1 MTKKLLLAAAAV
13 GVMAFAGAANAGNI
27 TTAAPRVIASEA
39 ALPTGGF
46 TGTIASGTK
55 MTNPVTIPA
64 GASATY
70 TVKYTLTGAT
80 FDGAPSIASVGSGTN
95 SGLVNGQGGTVY
107 IQTDGS
113 AVAIITV
120 ENGDATLSSVLDG
133 FTLNGAI
140 KIAAKGAVKLSSEIS
155 VANGSL
161 TLPIDNAAATPV
173 VEFKPM
179 LTGFTAVAGSAE
191 AKLPNYIEFAS
202 NATGAQLASGLEVE
216 VAAGTFYKDLNGAAI
231 DAEDVIEGLT
241 ATVSGPAGAQLD
253 KLDLA
258 IGSSTT
264 VEAGATDTSAV
275 IELNAGTVSDILDGT
290 GVNFAIDNADEVTL
304 NGVAY
309 AITLAPDYATGF
321 SAATSYG
328 PIAAGEVTLEG
339 TNFMAPWF
347 TLNNANNTAFLRLAN
362 NGTTA
367 TGPVFVTLKAHN
379 GTAAPTTAR
388 VKVADSIAP
397 NGVFQITGPELATR
411 FGSNAQNG
419 DLAVTIQGDGNVISG
434 KVRVRNATG
443 ALSEQSLGNL
453 GSSAK

>member
-46 TGTIASGTK
+46 SGTIASGTK

-80 FDGAPSIASVGSGTN
+80 FDGAPSIASVGTGANAS
-95 SGLVNGQGGTVY
+95 LVNGQGGTVY

-133 FTLNGAI
+133 FTVNGAI
-140 KIAAKGAVKLSSEIS
+140 KVAAKGAVKLSSEIS

-191 AKLPNYIEFAS
+191 AKLPNYIEFAG

-241 ATVSGPAGAQLD
+241 ATVSGAAGAQLD

-275 IELNAGTVSDILDGT
+275 IELNASTVSDILDGT
-290 GVNFAIDNADEVTL
+290 GVNFAIDNANEVAL

-309 AITLAPDYATGF
+309 AITLTPDYANGF

-339 TNFMAPWF
+339 TNFTAPWF
-347 TLNNANNTAFLRLAN
+347 VLNNPNNSGTLRLGN
-362 NGTTA
+362 NGTAA

-379 GTAAPTTAR
+379 GTAAPTNVR
-388 VKVADSIAP
+388 VKVADSIAA
-397 NGVFQITGPELATR
+397 NGVLEVTGGTLANLMGTT
-411 FGSNAQNG
+411 AQNG
-419 DLAVTIQGDGNVISG
+419 DLQVTIQGDGNVISG
-434 KVRVRNATG
+434 KVRIRNVSGATF
-443 ALSEQSLGNL
+443 EQSLGNI
-453 GSSAK
+453 GGN